1 MGLAMAQAASHQP
14 LNVGA
19 QVQFQASPCDMCG
32 RQSGTARDFA
42 LSTLV
47 LPCQYHS
54 TTIQFSCIHLAHT
67 PYNLANDIV
76 NK

>member
-14 LNVGA
+14 LILGA
-19 QVQFQASPCDMCG
+19 QVQFQVNPCNICG
-32 RQSGTARDFA
+32 GQSGTARDFA
-42 LSTLV
+42 LCTLV

-54 TTIQFSCIHLAHT
+54 TTVPFSLIHLAQT
-67 PYNLANDIV
+67 PYNLSKCTV